1 MLNRKVC
8 VRTLA
13 RALVVSSL
21 AVFAAC
27 NTQAADPPAAKSADP
42 PVRDSELP
50 EIVISAPRPGPGAEP
65 MRAEAADELAPRGSR
80 PPGG

>member
-42 PVRDSELP
+42 PVRDSQLP

-65 MRAEAADELAPRGSR
+65 MRAEAADELAPRGPR

>member
-27 NTQAADPPAAKSADP
+27 NTQAADPPARASQ
-42 PVRDSELP
+42 LP

-65 MRAEAADELAPRGSR
+65 MRAEAADELAPRGPR

>member
-27 NTQAADPPAAKSADP
+27 NTQAADPPA
-42 PVRDSELP
+42 RDSELP
-50 EIVISAPRPGPGAEP
+50 EIVISAPRPRPGAEP
-65 MRAEAADELAPRGSR
+65 MRAEAADELAPRSSGS
-80 PPGG
+80 PSG